1 MKSIELKTSLLLGF
15 FVSAILLSNLLG
27 NKITTLF
34 GVRVS
39 VAIFV
44 FPFLFLITDIIE
56 EVHGKKRAQS
66 FVLIG
71 LICLIL
77 TLIVTFVSIKVA
89 PNTSWEFQEQYEIIF
104 GASLRMMVAS
114 LIAFLISQTHDV
126 WAFNFWKEKTGG
138 KYLWLRNNASTIV
151 SQFLDTTVFMFIAF
165 YQFTPKFTVPFIFS
179 LIIPYWLFKVLFA
192 IIDTPF
198 IYLGVWWLKKR

>member
-1 MKSIELKTSLLLGF
+1 
-15 FVSAILLSNLLG
+15 
-27 NKITTLF
+27 
-34 GVRVS
+34 
-39 VAIFV
+39 
-44 FPFLFLITDIIE
+44 
-56 EVHGKKRAQS
+56 
-66 FVLIG
+66 
-71 LICLIL
+71 
-77 TLIVTFVSIKVA
+77 
-89 PNTSWEFQEQYEIIF
+89 
-104 GASLRMMVAS
+104 MMVAS

-126 WAFNFWKEKTGG
+126 WAFNLWKEKTGG